1 VGTRFWLGG
10 FAVLGSVFRLQID
23 LQDHL
28 IQKGSK
34 IKMIAEEQEIE
45 ERRTLLVANDLDGVV
60 RIWSAQSRYITE
72 LRHNANFTEIKSG
85 HIDDTDTE
93 WVEFSIPATDWNPAT
108 GAK

>member
-1 VGTRFWLGG
+1 
-10 FAVLGSVFRLQID
+10 
-23 LQDHL
+23 
-28 IQKGSK
+28 
-34 IKMIAEEQEIE
+34 MIAEEQEVE

-60 RIWSAQSRYITE
+60 RIWSAQSPYITE

>member
-1 VGTRFWLGG
+1 
-10 FAVLGSVFRLQID
+10 
-23 LQDHL
+23 
-28 IQKGSK
+28 
-34 IKMIAEEQEIE
+34 MIAEEQEIE

-93 WVEFSIPATDWNPAT
+93 WVEFFHSGDRLEPGDWRKMTTAV
-108 GAK
+108 GL